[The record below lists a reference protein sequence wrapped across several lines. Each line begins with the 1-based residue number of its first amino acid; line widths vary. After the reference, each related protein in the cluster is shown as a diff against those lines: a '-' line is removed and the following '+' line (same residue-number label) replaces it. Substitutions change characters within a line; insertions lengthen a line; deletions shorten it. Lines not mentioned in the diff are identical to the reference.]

1 MKKVIIITSILVIII
16 AIALTTYFYLE
27 FTKEKLLVSYEETL
41 VSYEIYSKGTIIYY
55 SEDSTVK
62 KKITKEE
69 LEMLTELMS
78 IRVNDSEALL
88 EDIEKNKT
96 ILNQEWK
103 CDAYYNEQLISLN
116 YNFAESNV
124 ALVEYIWKLEDRYFR
139 G

>member
-1 MKKVIIITSILVIII
+1 MKKVIIASILVIII

-27 FTKEKLLVSYEETL
+27 FNKETLLVSYEETL

-78 IRVNDSEALL
+78 IRVNDSESLL

-116 YNFAESNV
+116 YNFADSNV

>member
-1 MKKVIIITSILVIII
+1 MKKVIIASILVIII

-27 FTKEKLLVSYEETL
+27 FNKETLLVSYEETL

-116 YNFAESNV
+116 YNFADSNV

>member
-69 LEMLTELMS
+69 LEMLTELMN